1 MNILA
6 FDLGQ
11 HFGWA
16 ANYREEIFSG
26 HVKTKIKNRES
37 EFYRN
42 VGTLINAYVWRC
54 DGNLPDIVVYEDI
67 QFSKTMAAGQCA
79 GMWRGLLLA
88 ASQSHGIKT
97 EGVPVGTW
105 KRTLTG
111 HGSASKSDYIQAV
124 NRAYVCNVKIADEN
138 EAAALG
144 VLWWAMKKYNEGK
157 TS

>member
-11 HFGWA
+11 HFGYA

-42 VGTLINAYVWRC
+42 VGTLINAYV
-54 DGNLPDIVVYEDI
+54 PDIVVYEDI

-124 NRAYVCNVKIADEN
+124 NRAYICNVKIADEN